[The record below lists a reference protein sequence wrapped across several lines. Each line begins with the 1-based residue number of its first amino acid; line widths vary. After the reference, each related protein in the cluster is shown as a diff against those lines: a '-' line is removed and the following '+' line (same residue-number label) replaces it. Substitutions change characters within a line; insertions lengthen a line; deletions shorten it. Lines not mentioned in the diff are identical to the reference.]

1 MTKIL
6 GIKGHS
12 TRGKEVIEI
21 FEMLGGKNYYKFA
34 GNSDCVYYIRNDS
47 YNNNIIDYLA
57 GYYPIDFMIFT
68 LEEFIEKYPYKVG
81 DKVLYKHD
89 NTAYFIRKMFW
100 ENDKILY
107 ELSDEVY
114 SDGCSIPDTL
124 IFDVDV
130 VKLQPY
136 KEETFGECIEKP
148 INECLFGGDEDT
160 MVKENYSPITLL
172 PVLDKVMIIPTNED
186 SEIIEE
192 NGKFYLV
199 KKQQR
204 YPKTYKECCD
214 VLVNNDRYR
223 EILVSIPGVSYKA
236 NLIETFTKL
245 LICRDAYW
253 KIAGEEMDLGKPW
266 EPDWDDDEWPDMYYI
281 SFDGKYLAKEKG
293 YPCVNIILI
302 FPTEEMRDTFFNN
315 FKVLIEQCKELL

>member
-1 MTKIL
+1 MAKIL
-6 GIKGHS
+6 AIKGHS

-21 FEMLGGKNYYKFA
+21 FELLGGKNYYKFN
-34 GNSDCVYYIRNDS
+34 GNHDSSVYYIRNDS
-47 YNNNIIDYLA
+47 SYNNVIDYWE
-57 GYYPIDFMIFT
+57 GNYPIDFMIFT
-68 LEEFIEKYPYKVG
+68 LEEFIENYPYKVG
-81 DKVLYKHD
+81 DKVKCAKINDFIGRITNVRWDESEEQIIYVVEWDDATKSTLP
-89 NTAYFIRKMFW
+89 YFAK
-100 ENDKILY
+100 
-107 ELSDEVY
+107 
-114 SDGCSIPDTL
+114 G
-124 IFDVDV
+124 
-130 VKLQPY
+130 LQPY
-136 KEETFGECIEKP
+136 KEESFGECIEKT
-148 INECLFGGDEDT
+148 INECLFGGDEET
-160 MVKENYSPITLL
+160 MVKESYNPITLL

-214 VLVNNDRYR
+214 VLVNNDKYR

-253 KIAGEEMDLGKPW
+253 KIVGEEMDLGKPW

-315 FKVLIEQCKELL
+315 FKELIEQCKELL